1 MPVLIRNP
9 CEHVTIFEKQW
20 VIKTGRHTLSP
31 ILTAW
36 PKITQQE
43 TLTQDDGGGGGGD
56 QDGDQVLL
64 QGVPLDADQLLLQA
78 GQQGSRPVYKGLHF
92 LLKQCLLQPNLFLC
106 CFAYIMCWLG
116 THFLTL
122 KMDYTAL
129 SLLRSQ
135 SGEKWRSVERDT
147 P

>member
-1 MPVLIRNP
+1 MAVLIRNL
-9 CEHVTIFEKQW
+9 CEHVTISKKQW
-20 VIKTGRHTLSP
+20 VIRTNRHTLSP

-36 PKITQQE
+36 PKLTQQE

-78 GQQGSRPVYKGLHF
+78 RQQGGRSVYKGLHF

-106 CFAYIMCWLG
+106 FFAYIMCWLG
-116 THFLTL
+116 THFLTGQ
-122 KMDYTAL
+122 MDYTAL
-129 SLLRSQ
+129 SLFRSQ
-135 SGEKWRSVERDT
+135 SGEK
-147 P
+147 